1 MSGATMA
8 VLATT
13 AAVGTAYSVYAGERA
28 AGQQQQAQ
36 AEAKKAATEQA
47 NQADQANNKANAKR
61 ADVGGLLSA
70 NMQSAK
76 GGGAS
81 TMLTGPTGVD
91 PGALNLGRNTLLG
104 S

>member
-70 NMQSAK
+70 NMQQAQ
-76 GGGAS
+76 GGGSS

-91 PGALNLGRNTLLG
+91 PGSLNLGRNTLLG